1 MQTVD
6 TTPGDQSRDTNGISR
21 QGPVMMIHADTG
33 LHTWGP
39 GATCMH
45 VHLSHETSHRTAD
58 SVDIQ
63 YTFPPWLTRPLKS
76 LQITNLNTGQTK
88 WPAGEAAG
96 CHDEGADR
104 LLVGAWKSHTAPT
117 ALSGQAVS
125 SHLSWAICCTYSK
138 SLFDIFCLSNF
149 IE

>member
-1 MQTVD
+1 MQTLVS
-6 TTPGDQSRDTNGISR
+6 TPGDQSRDTNGISR
-21 QGPVMMIHADTG
+21 QGPVMMIHADSG
-33 LHTWGP
+33 HHTWGP
-39 GATCMH
+39 GATSIH

-76 LQITNLNTGQTK
+76 LQIINLNTGQTK

-104 LLVGAWKSHTAPT
+104 LVKCMEIPHCTLWTGS
-117 ALSGQAVS
+117 QQ
-125 SHLSWAICCTYSK
+125 SWAICCTYCK